1 MKFYALDRSTAV
13 TDYRDR
19 RIIEGLTPAKEFDFR
34 ASRHEYYVVQLILD
48 PEYDMRSVAIT
59 TGALENASGGKPV
72 ERAVTCF
79 NAGGVNVAGEKF
91 TRKISV
97 SEGVLQPLL
106 FGIDLSRAD
115 VGKYFT
121 VVTVG
126 SDRIRLNFVIDDELV
141 FSQGTENGNT
151 RARLK
156 WLNSSLCSDKK
167 ILSGY
172 EAISVEK
179 NALGFT
185 GKKALLG
192 NDGLIENV
200 ESRFGESN
208 ALTDEVQQ
216 ELFYRPMEFLAAGQ
230 KFKYNKLKIVARA
243 GTATLTA
250 DGRSEKLRIDVSAE
264 ATYEGALRYEIKL
277 TADSDV
283 IAEDVCLKAY
293 FKAADLFSGLGVEGG
308 KFTDDVAYKR
318 CPGIYSD
325 ALFIGNVNCGA
336 RLSFGADKGASAPV
350 YGRFAYY
357 ENKEDEWYNFGKGG
371 VNVVRTDDGA
381 ELTAY
386 TGKTVFTAGAAKKYR
401 FTLHLTPF
409 KPLDLANAF
418 SNRFAGDRIAGNYG
432 EMLARAETD
441 GMKYLDLQYNGELNR
456 CANSPFD
463 GIEAL
468 KDLALEAHKRKIGLA
483 IAYTPGAV
491 SADSAEACAFHA
503 LGDEVLLRSRGS
515 AEDYSPCVLPCVTGA
530 GQDGTATLLTV
541 PGSRA
546 ENYYVEGVNYLINN
560 ADLNAISM
568 SDPTLT
574 RNTAERVAKCVK
586 RKRGIEGLV
595 EIGFRNRFNEEN
607 GYAGALNA
615 YADILPFADKLYAT
629 DADVTRQADRVLTEV
644 SGIPYGLNADCRY
657 DASICRSLLFGM
669 LPRYGE
675 EEETSA
681 ALADLNAVFAGF
693 DMSKAEMKG
702 YWDHT
707 NPVRVDTPTVRCT
720 CYIDGGNMLVA
731 IYNENSKA
739 TRFEIG
745 IENKLGFTTVGKR
758 VYAPGIVGLQKK
770 KRVNFNK
777 PLRLAG
783 HRGIIVVVREK
794 KRAKAKEL

>member
-1 MKFYALDRSTAV
+1 MKFYVLDRSAAV

-19 RIIEGLTPAKEFDFR
+19 SVIEGLTPAREFDFR

-48 PEYDMRSVAIT
+48 PEYDIRSVAIK

-79 NAGGVNVAGEKF
+79 NAGGVNAAGEKF
-91 TRKISV
+91 TRDISV
-97 SEGVLQPLL
+97 SEGVLQPLF
-106 FGIDLSRAD
+106 FGFDLSRAD
-115 VGKYFT
+115 IGEYFT

-126 SDRIRLNFVIDDELV
+126 SEKLRLNFVIDDELV
-141 FSQGTENGNT
+141 FSQGTEDGNT

-167 ILSGY
+167 ILQGY
-172 EAISVEK
+172 EAITVEK
-179 NALGFT
+179 NAVGFT
-185 GKKALLG
+185 GKRALLG

-208 ALTDEVQQ
+208 ALTDEVEK

-230 KFKYNKLKIVARA
+230 KFKYNKLKIAARA
-243 GTATLTA
+243 GAAVLAA

-264 ATYEGALRYEIKL
+264 ATYEGAFRYEIKL

-293 FKAADLFSGLGVEGG
+293 FKAADYFSGLGREGG
-308 KFTDDVAYKR
+308 RFTENVEYKR
-318 CPGIYSD
+318 SPGIYSD
-325 ALFIGNVNCGA
+325 SLFIGDVNCGA
-336 RLSFGADKGASAPV
+336 RFAFGADKGACAPV
-350 YGRFAYY
+350 YGRFSRY
-357 ENKEDEWYNFGKGG
+357 ESKDDEWYNFGKGG
-371 VNVVRTDDGA
+371 VNVARTADGA
-381 ELTAY
+381 ELTVY
-386 TGKTVFTAGAAKKYR
+386 TGKTVFTAGASKTFR
-401 FTLHLTPF
+401 FTIHLTPF

-418 SNRFAGDRIAGNYG
+418 ANRFAADKIAAHYGD
-432 EMLARAETD
+432 MLARAEAD
-441 GMKYLDLQYNGELNR
+441 GMKYLDLQYGGELNK
-456 CANSPFD
+456 CINSPFD
-463 GIEAL
+463 GVEAL

-483 IAYTPGAV
+483 IAYTPGSVAT
-491 SADSAEACAFHA
+491 DSAEACAFHA
-503 LGDEVLLRSRGS
+503 LGDEVLMRSGGG

-530 GQDGTATLLTV
+530 GREGGATLITV

-560 ADLNAISM
+560 ADLNAVTM
-568 SDPTLT
+568 LDPSLT

-595 EIGFRNRFNEEN
+595 EIGFGDRYNEEN
-607 GYAGALNA
+607 GFAGALNV
-615 YADILPFADKLYAT
+615 YADILPFADKLYAA
-629 DADVTRQADRVLTEV
+629 DADVTRQADKVLAEV
-644 SGIPYGLNADCRY
+644 SGILYGLNADCRY

-681 ALADLNAVFAGF
+681 ALADVKAVFSCL

-702 YWDHT
+702 YWDRT
-707 NPVRVDTPTVRCT
+707 NPVRVDTPSVRCT
-720 CYIDGGNMLVA
+720 CYIDGGNMIVA

-758 VYAPGIVGLQKK
+758 VYAPEIAGLQKK

-777 PLRLAG
+777 PLKLAG
-783 HRGIIVVVREK
+783 HRGIIVAVRERK
-794 KRAKAKEL
+794 HAKAKEL